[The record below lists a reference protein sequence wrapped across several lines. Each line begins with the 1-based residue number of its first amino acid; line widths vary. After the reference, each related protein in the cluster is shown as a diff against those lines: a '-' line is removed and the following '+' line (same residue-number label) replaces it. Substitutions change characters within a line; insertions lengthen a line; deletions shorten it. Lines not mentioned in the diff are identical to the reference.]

1 MPSTDSP
8 AAKVTNPPRQYSA
21 AKEEVT
27 LIQAKI
33 RHDFQAQ
40 GSAKH
45 LKRLASAKEQGDYG
59 VTLNVRPLRQ
69 IDHWPS
75 LADH

>member
-1 MPSTDSP
+1 MPSTDSS
-8 AAKVTNPPRQYSA
+8 AAKVPNHPRQYSV

-27 LIQAKI
+27 LIQTKT

-40 GSAKH
+40 GSAKR

-69 IDHWPS
+69 IAHWPS